1 MAKER
6 KGILSAYAVF
16 LVFNAAFFMM
26 DTVNSYFSIYLNDLG
41 FTKTMIGT
49 VTTVS
54 ALTAMAMQ
62 PVFGAMLDRSASRTR
77 VLQGLILLTA
87 AMYPLLLLNS
97 GFAYILAVYTVYNVF
112 RRLQPA
118 VNTALSELMALD
130 FAIAE
135 LGLYLTTHRSDEDA
149 LELFRSYIRLANEG
163 REKYVATYG
172 PLRQTD
178 MTQGDTF
185 CWLNDPWPW
194 EIGGND

>member
-112 RRLQPA
+112 RRLMPC
-118 VNTALSELMALD
+118 
-130 FAIAE
+130 
-135 LGLYLTTHRSDEDA
+135 RS
-149 LELFRSYIRLANEG
+149 LLANHHAVVCIALKCQACTLCLLAEPISHLLL
-163 REKYVATYG
+163 V
-172 PLRQTD
+172 P
-178 MTQGDTF
+178 
-185 CWLNDPWPW
+185 
-194 EIGGND
+194 